1 MDLKELTNLLE
12 EQITQLRATH
22 LALHNMK
29 VDVRIRNGLLLADFN
44 GYMGGLTSSQ
54 TRELSDTLSRLQ
66 RVMRQVHFMS
76 IELDA
81 EGTLHSRRKRRKEHV
96 KDA

>member
-1 MDLKELTNLLE
+1 MDLQELNNLLE

-29 VDVRIRNGLLLADFN
+29 VDVRIRNGLLLADVD
-44 GYMGGLTSSQ
+44 GYMGGPTPSQ
-54 TRELSDTLSRLQ
+54 KQGLSNNLLRLQ
-66 RVMRQVHFMS
+66 RAIRQVHFMS

-81 EGTLHSRRKRRKEHV
+81 EGKLHSRRKRRKSV
-96 KDA
+96 